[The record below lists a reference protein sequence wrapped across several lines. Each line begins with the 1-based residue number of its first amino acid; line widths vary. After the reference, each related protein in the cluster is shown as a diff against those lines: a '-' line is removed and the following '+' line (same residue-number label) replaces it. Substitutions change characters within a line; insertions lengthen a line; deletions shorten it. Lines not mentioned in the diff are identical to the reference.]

1 MANPKNRFANVE
13 TYADLDDR
21 FRSAVSPENLMAD
34 GERTPEEGQ
43 ELYLQLLSDYN
54 EREEE
59 MIHAHNADDTM
70 L

>member
-1 MANPKNRFANVE
+1 MANPKNRFANI
-13 TYADLDDR
+13 TNFADLDDR
-21 FRSAVSPENLMAD
+21 FRSLASPENLMAD

-59 MIHAHNADDTM
+59 MIHQHNADD
-70 L
+70 LL

>member
-1 MANPKNRFANVE
+1 MANPKNRFASITNF
-13 TYADLDDR
+13 ADLDDR
-21 FRSAVSPENLMAD
+21 FRSLASPENLMAD

-59 MIHAHNADDTM
+59 MILQRPDADM

>member
-1 MANPKNRFANVE
+1 MANPKNRFANVT

-21 FRSAVSPENLMAD
+21 FRSATSPENLMAD

-43 ELYLQLLSDYN
+43 ELYLQLLADYN

-59 MIHAHNADDTM
+59 MIHAHNAD
-70 L
+70 

>member
-1 MANPKNRFANVE
+1 MANPKNRFANVK

-21 FRSAVSPENLMAD
+21 FRSAASPENLMAD

-43 ELYLQLLSDYN
+43 ALYLKLLSDYN

-59 MIHAHNADDTM
+59 MIQEHNANDM

>member
-1 MANPKNRFANVE
+1 MANATNRFANIK
-13 TYADLDDR
+13 TYADLDER
-21 FRSAVSPENLMAD
+21 FRSAASPENLMAD

-59 MIHAHNADDTM
+59 MIQENNSNDM
-70 L
+70 R